1 MNLSR
6 YISKKTIVHILTGMA
21 IVLSAVVFDAIHEGS
36 EKLADEM
43 QQRSESRFRH
53 SSHIFFYNPVSHF
66 RLKKGADKLFSGLLF
81 AVTQNEF
88 LTQYHNCRAFHLLKA
103 ESPGERRPFVRVIH
117 FMDFNP
123 CHHTGADDDPSAL

>member
-6 YISKKTIVHILTGMA
+6 YISKKTIVRILTGMA

-88 LTQYHNCRAFHLLKA
+88 RTRYHNCRTFNLLK
-103 ESPGERRPFVRVIH
+103 ESLNERRPFVRNFH

-123 CHHTGADDDPSAL
+123 CHHTGTHDDPSL